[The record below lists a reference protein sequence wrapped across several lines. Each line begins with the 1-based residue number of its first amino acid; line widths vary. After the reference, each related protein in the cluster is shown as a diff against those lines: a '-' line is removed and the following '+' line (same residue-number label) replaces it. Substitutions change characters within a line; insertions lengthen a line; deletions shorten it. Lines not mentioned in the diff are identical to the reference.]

1 MTAAVCLECGRMK
14 TGAWKACPGCRH
26 VPESLEDRARHL
38 ITTDHYL
45 KPNKLEAI
53 SREIQAGQ
61 KPQFVDEQVRAVM
74 EQLEQID
81 NDPREKPRL
90 QRLKLKV
97 RLFLLALGGLIIAG
111 TWMWLSRR

>member
-45 KPNKLEAI
+45 KPDKLEAI
-53 SREIQAGQ
+53 SQEIQAGQ
-61 KPQFVDEQVRAVM
+61 KPQFVAEQVRAVM
-74 EQLEQID
+74 AELERIDQQLHAKGGTG
-81 NDPREKPRL
+81 R
-90 QRLKLKV
+90 LKV
-97 RLFLLALGGLIIAG
+97 RLLLFVLGSLAIAG
-111 TWMWLSRR
+111 IWLWVNRG

>member
-14 TGAWKACPGCRH
+14 TGAWKACPVCRF

-45 KPNKLEAI
+45 KPDKLEAI

-81 NDPREKPRL
+81 KDPREKQRMQRVKL
-90 QRLKLKV
+90 QV
-97 RLFLLALGGLIIAG
+97 RLVLIALGALILSGI
-111 TWMWLSRR
+111 WLWVNRG

>member
-45 KPNKLEAI
+45 KPDKLEAI

-81 NDPREKPRL
+81 NDPREKRRL
-90 QRLKLKV
+90 QRVKLQV
-97 RLFLLALGGLIIAG
+97 RLVLIALGALILAG
-111 TWMWLSRR
+111 IWLWVNRG

>member
-1 MTAAVCLECGRMK
+1 MK

-45 KPNKLEAI
+45 KPDKLEAI

-81 NDPREKPRL
+81 KDPREKQRL
-90 QRLKLKV
+90 QRVKLQV
-97 RLFLLALGGLIIAG
+97 RLVLIALGALILAG
-111 TWMWLSRR
+111 IWLWVNRG